1 MTNLQTLVHLAFSED
16 DLMDALTSHAKD
28 CIDYDEI
35 AEKVLETCR
44 HEINEIATN
53 IACDLLY

>member
-1 MTNLQTLVHLAFSED
+1 
-16 DLMDALTSHAKD
+16 MDALTSYAKD

-35 AEKVLETCR
+35 AGKVLEACR
-44 HEINEIATN
+44 NEINEIATN